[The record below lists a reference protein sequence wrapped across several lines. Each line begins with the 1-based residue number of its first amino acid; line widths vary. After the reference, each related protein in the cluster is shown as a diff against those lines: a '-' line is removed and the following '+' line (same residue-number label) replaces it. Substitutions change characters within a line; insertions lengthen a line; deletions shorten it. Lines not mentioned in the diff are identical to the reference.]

1 MKKKRNKLVII
12 GNGFDLAHGF
22 KTSYND
28 FMLWYLNDC
37 IEKTINLYN
46 FKDLLLED
54 TRQNPKM
61 LPQKL
66 SSIRDFTDV
75 AYQNNINFFKISPF
89 LGKLID
95 KHKEYNWVDIEN
107 EYYQSL
113 IRLYEISQN
122 INNTISNSDL
132 VKQIEELNESFE
144 FLRNKLEKYL
154 KSVQEDVI
162 IKCHINPDGKI
173 NQIFKNYFLDFY
185 KNDESKT
192 ITFLN
197 FNYTN
202 TIERYI
208 GKGEDLNHEI
218 IYIHGQLNKLDNP
231 IIFGFGDEVD
241 SYYEKIENLKINEFL
256 DNFKSFWYFKT
267 DNYQRLLKFLDNE
280 AFDIEILGHSC
291 GLSDRVLLSTVFQ
304 HENCQT
310 IKIHYHQR
318 SKTENDFFRKTQEI
332 SRHFRDKAKMRKVIV
347 DRSKCQSM
355 NNI

>member
-113 IRLYEISQN
+113 IRL
-122 INNTISNSDL
+122 
-132 VKQIEELNESFE
+132 
-144 FLRNKLEKYL
+144 
-154 KSVQEDVI
+154 
-162 IKCHINPDGKI
+162 
-173 NQIFKNYFLDFY
+173 
-185 KNDESKT
+185 
-192 ITFLN
+192 
-197 FNYTN
+197 
-202 TIERYI
+202 
-208 GKGEDLNHEI
+208 
-218 IYIHGQLNKLDNP
+218 
-231 IIFGFGDEVD
+231 
-241 SYYEKIENLKINEFL
+241 
-256 DNFKSFWYFKT
+256 
-267 DNYQRLLKFLDNE
+267 
-280 AFDIEILGHSC
+280 
-291 GLSDRVLLSTVFQ
+291 
-304 HENCQT
+304 
-310 IKIHYHQR
+310 
-318 SKTENDFFRKTQEI
+318 
-332 SRHFRDKAKMRKVIV
+332 
-347 DRSKCQSM
+347 
-355 NNI
+355 